1 MDLDLLCG
9 FARLV
14 AYVGFVYYG
23 ISYYQLK
30 KVVNDYRLV
39 NVNFYERLISLN
51 KRLVSL
57 NKRLVSLL
65 EEKYKEKEAKE

>member
-57 NKRLVSLL
+57 L
-65 EEKYKEKEAKE
+65 EEKYKENDRVN

>member
-9 FARLV
+9 FVHLV

-23 ISYYQLK
+23 ISYYNLK
-30 KVVNDYRLV
+30 KVVNDYRLF
-39 NVNFYERLISLN
+39 NVSFYERLISLN

-57 NKRLVSLL
+57 L
-65 EEKYKEKEAKE
+65 EEIQRKGG

>member
-1 MDLDLLCG
+1 MDLELLCG

-30 KVVNDYRLV
+30 KVVNDYRLF
-39 NVNFYERLISLN
+39 NVSFYERLISLN

-57 NKRLVSLL
+57 L
-65 EEKYKEKEAKE
+65 EEIQRKGG

>member
-30 KVVNDYRLV
+30 KFVNDYRLV
-39 NVNFYERLISLN
+39 NVSFYERLISI
-51 KRLVSL
+51 

-65 EEKYKEKEAKE
+65 EEIQRKGG

>member
-30 KVVNDYRLV
+30 KVVNDYRVV
-39 NVNFYERLISLN
+39 NVNFYKRIISLN
-51 KRLVSL
+51 M
-57 NKRLVSLL
+57 RLVSLL
-65 EEKYKEKEAKE
+65 EEKYKEKETKEWSVF

>member
-1 MDLDLLCG
+1 MDLDLLDLLCG

-39 NVNFYERLISLN
+39 NIDFFERLI
-51 KRLVSL
+51 SL